1 MKRKNSS
8 DEQIIKALKRID
20 SGEKAKDVC
29 RELGVHEQTFYNWKK
44 KFSGMKVDQLREFKM
59 LQDENGRLKKIVAD
73 QALSIDM
80 LKAVNAKKSGRR
92 SCTT

>member
-1 MKRKNSS
+1 MKRKKFT

-44 KFSGMKVDQLREFKM
+44 KLSGMEVDQLRELKL
-59 LQDENGRLKKIVAD
+59 LQDENNRLKKIVAD
-73 QALSIDM
+73 QALNIDV
-80 LKAVNAKKSGRR
+80 LKAVNAKKW
-92 SCTT
+92 